1 MMASMT
7 VSFTLPPLMKKELDV
22 VASTGY
28 YDNKSEFIRDAIRTL
43 LAARRDVRYA
53 LACALYDKEEISL
66 GKAAEM
72 ADVNIEEM
80 KRMLHGRGIS
90 IKRRESV
97 EEMEEMSKKVMEL
110 IGRKPI

>member
-1 MMASMT
+1 MASMT

-43 LAARRDVRYA
+43 LAARRDVRSA

-66 GKAAEM
+66 GKASEI
-72 ADVNIEEM
+72 ADVSTEEM
-80 KRMLHGRGIS
+80 KRMLHERGIA
-90 IKRRESV
+90 IKRCESAEEI
-97 EEMEEMSKKVMEL
+97 EEMVNLAMDAAGRSKK
-110 IGRKPI
+110 

>member
-1 MMASMT
+1 MASMT

-43 LAARRDVRYA
+43 LAARRDVRSA

-66 GKAAEM
+66 GKASEI
-72 ADVNIEEM
+72 ADVSIEEM
-80 KRMLHGRGIS
+80 KDMLHERGIARKVGGS
-90 IKRRESV
+90 AA
-97 EEMEEMSKKVMEL
+97 EMEEMVRHAMTVAGRSKK
-110 IGRKPI
+110 

>member
-1 MMASMT
+1 MASMT

-43 LAARRDVRYA
+43 LAARRDVRSA
-53 LACALYDKEEISL
+53 LACALYDREEISL
-66 GKAAEM
+66 GKASEI

-80 KRMLHGRGIS
+80 KRMLHERGIARKVGGS
-90 IKRRESV
+90 A
-97 EEMEEMSKKVMEL
+97 EEMERTAKEVMEQ